1 MTKSTFKIKN
11 QNINN
16 YNYLSLEI
24 AENFISYRRLINVA
38 EMNIMWMASDIEKAT
53 IQTVLDA
60 TSFVPISCILLA

>member
-24 AENFISYRRLINVA
+24 AENVISYRRLINVA

>member
-60 TSFVPISCILLA
+60 TSFVPISCIL